1 MPQVVYT
8 DSKGLVQQAGSGFSI
23 TTDGTVSIS
32 SSLPPVLGS
41 GIALTLQTVA
51 AAGADQ
57 DGAAVMSATAGSLV
71 KVTGADNAKGVKL
84 PLLTS
89 CSVGQQFII
98 YNSAAAGAGNTLKV
112 YPGVGDAFNDTDN
125 NAVVIAGKTSLICI
139 KIDNTTWLAFEPP
152 IATA

>member
-51 AAGADQ
+51 AAGANQ
-57 DGAAVMSATAGSLV
+57 AQATAISATAGSLV
-71 KVTGADNAKGVKL
+71 LVTSDNGAKGVKL
-84 PLLTS
+84 PLLS
-89 CSVGQQFII
+89 ACSVGQQFII
-98 YNSAAAGAGNTLKV
+98 YNSGASDV
-112 YPGVGDAFNDTDN
+112 IIYPGVGDAFNNAADN
-125 NAVVIAGKTSLICI
+125 ATTTISVGENVVCI
-139 KIDNTTWLAFEPP
+139 KLDANKWMSVELSKVAIN
-152 IATA
+152 

>member
-51 AAGADQ
+51 AAGAAQ
-57 DGAAVMSATAGSLV
+57 NEATAISATAGSLV
-71 KVTGADNAKGVKL
+71 KVTGADTTKGVIL
-84 PLLTS
+84 PLLST
-89 CSVGQQFII
+89 CSVGQQFVI
-98 YNSAAAGAGNTLKV
+98 YNSAAAGVNNTLKV

-125 NAVVIAGKTSLICI
+125 NAVVIAGKASLICI
-139 KIDNTTWLAFEPP
+139 KIDDTTWLAVEPP
-152 IATA
+152 VAAA